1 MSRERENQPAQ
12 RRIVCLGDSI
22 TYGFP
27 FGSSASWVTMLAQVV
42 EGEVINRGINGNTTG
57 DMLRRF
63 ERSVLRYDPTHLV
76 LMGGI
81 NDVVCGESLDSI
93 TWNIRSMAEKAR
105 QAGIKVILGLPT
117 AVDYPPWE
125 QLLIRLRDWM
135 RTYAAELELPLIDFA
150 AAFYDEEGNIKSEL
164 LLADGGHPDTTGYQ
178 AMFAQIDP
186 TIFD

>member
-1 MSRERENQPAQ
+1 
-12 RRIVCLGDSI
+12 
-22 TYGFP
+22 
-27 FGSSASWVTMLAQVV
+27 
-42 EGEVINRGINGNTTG
+42 
-57 DMLRRF
+57 
-63 ERSVLRYDPTHLV
+63 
-76 LMGGI
+76 MGGI

>member
-1 MSRERENQPAQ
+1 MTQDRDIQTMQ

-27 FGSSASWVTMLAQVV
+27 FGSSASWVTMLAGVV
-42 EGEVINRGINGNTTG
+42 EGEVINQGINGNTTG
-57 DMLRRF
+57 DMLSRF
-63 ERSVLRYDPTHLV
+63 ERSVLRYEPTHLV

-81 NDVVCGESLDSI
+81 NDVVCGESLDRIS
-93 TWNIRSMAEKAR
+93 WNIRSMVEKAR

-125 QLLIRLRDWM
+125 QLLVRLRDWM
-135 RTYAAELELPLIDFA
+135 RAYAGELDLPIINFA
-150 AAFYDEEGNIKSEL
+150 AAFYDEEGHIKSEL

-178 AMFAQIDP
+178 AMFAQINP
-186 TIFD
+186 SIFE